1 MHGKMEFLSTWA
13 CLTGVCT
20 CIVRCYF
27 IVFQGNGKENLS
39 TIIVWVNDKMQCD
52 VISIW
57 IRIRVDDSRQS
68 FYDGDGIRT
77 VDHRRLK
84 GRLNTNRMERRRSIS
99 SSKTHRICKGY
110 STLHYKQE
118 GEGVRYAICVCM
130 RAIWDA
136 QERST
141 WGIKRR
147 QLAVS
152 AHLSLSI
159 PSNLTIRKQA
169 RSAMQMPSSFEKRK
183 EKKTPSWMLSP
194 KMDGYSNNNK
204 KRIYHLNYYSFHTNE
219 ISVLSCSLS
228 QHLSLI
234 QHLCDLAQIADHC

>member
-27 IVFQGNGKENLS
+27 IVFQGNGKEIFRQLS
-39 TIIVWVNDKMQCD
+39 FEWMTRCSAMW
-52 VISIW
+52 SRFGF
-57 IRIRVDDSRQS
+57 RIRVDDSRQS
-68 FYDGDGIRT
+68 SYHGDGIRT